1 MLKDTHHSSV
11 KSPLYGV
18 KGYRFEMAY
27 IILTMSKSIY
37 YSFSSLITAT
47 TPLLPERYH
56 YQIPIPK
63 YIFIYITSTILTT
76 MKLSDSRQM
85 SESAAYYHSAATLF
99 SQELT
104 SEPSDDEDIVYQGR
118 KGLDRNGPTTHTSK
132 AVSGAT
138 GDDWFVPGAEE
149 PIPSIEGVKT
159 ESKCEDDPLAFLS
172 EYPEDDDFFFGPPL
186 DLITRAR
193 AIEDAYNQRLFE
205 PPLKASARLG
215 RTHPGADKEN
225 ADSKALDFAGR
236 DEMPKSP
243 LNSAIFAWLNE
254 TEISNTTTAARP
266 VSQVKPVPQKTPT
279 KKPDTKA
286 QRQTDSRPSERPAHQ
301 VKAEM
306 RRQKNRSKQLK
317 TKTPAPNRPL
327 PPLPVAS
334 ISQSTTTMSTDTE
347 STTKKTTVIKQEPE
361 SSLAPTDQFVLP
373 SCKGVPS
380 RGETIVNPAA
390 DPRRQPRPLSPASPE
405 RRSAV
410 TVITCDVDQEM
421 ADDSPVAPP
430 APTKSVISEYTGPI
444 YEGRGPF
451 WAAQYKD
458 TETHT
463 DNPHKHRPTKSLTRD
478 EALEELDRA
487 NKRIWELEIDASRS
501 AWKLG
506 FADDQLRDFDEA
518 LNRIG
523 RLENTIRRLQAEK
536 ACAVDHLDLVGE
548 EIRRLK
554 ERSEWDAWQL
564 ESAQKKIRE
573 LEGGARSSVYLR
585 KRKWESPSLS
595 QSKRTKANDDDY
607 LRRRETWQKR
617 KNTFW
622 AETVR

>member
-1 MLKDTHHSSV
+1 
-11 KSPLYGV
+11 
-18 KGYRFEMAY
+18 
-27 IILTMSKSIY
+27 
-37 YSFSSLITAT
+37 
-47 TPLLPERYH
+47 
-56 YQIPIPK
+56 
-63 YIFIYITSTILTT
+63 
-76 MKLSDSRQM
+76 MKLSNSSQIA
-85 SESAAYYHSAATLF
+85 ESAACYHNAATLF

-104 SEPSDDEDIVYQGR
+104 PEPSDDEDIVYQGR
-118 KGLDRNGPTTHTSK
+118 KGLDRNGRTIHTSK
-132 AVSGAT
+132 VVSGETA
-138 GDDWFVPGAEE
+138 DDWFIPGAED
-149 PIPSIEGVKT
+149 PVPSNEGVKT
-159 ESKCEDDPLAFLS
+159 ELKCEDDPLAFLS

-215 RTHPGADKEN
+215 RTHPAADKEN
-225 ADSKALDFAGR
+225 ADSKVIHFTGR
-236 DEMPKSP
+236 DEMPESP
-243 LNSAIFAWLNE
+243 LNSTILAWLNE
-254 TEISNTTTAARP
+254 TEIPTITTAVRP
-266 VSQVKPVPQKTPT
+266 VSQVKVVSQKTTT

-286 QRQTDSRPSERPAHQ
+286 QRQTDSRPSERPTNQ

-327 PPLPVAS
+327 PPLPVS
-334 ISQSTTTMSTDTE
+334 TISQPTTTMSTDTE

-361 SSLAPTDQFVLP
+361 NSPAPTDQFAFP

-380 RGETIVNPAA
+380 KGETIVNPAA
-390 DPRRQPRPLSPASPE
+390 DPRRQPRPLSPASPG
-405 RRSAV
+405 RRPAV
-410 TVITCDVDQEM
+410 PVITCHADQEM
-421 ADDSPVAPP
+421 ADEAPVVPP

-444 YEGRGPF
+444 YAGRGPF

-463 DNPHKHRPTKSLTRD
+463 DNPLKHRPTKSLTRD

-536 ACAVDHLDLVGE
+536 ACAVDHLDLLGE

-564 ESAQKKIRE
+564 EFAQQKIRE
-573 LEGGARSSVYLR
+573 LEGGERSSVYLR

-595 QSKRTKANDDDY
+595 RSKRAKANDEDY
-607 LRRRETWQKR
+607 LRRRETWQER